1 MAHNKFLSFGNESTI
16 TNNSSSTF
24 VIEAASKTLSIDV
37 KETDEIITLP
47 DPSTTE
53 YDKIQYRKTIQT
65 PRDIIFQYQSLLKG
79 RIYHH
84 RKQNIIFHKFKPLN
98 GSELNWIC

>member
-1 MAHNKFLSFGNESTI
+1 MAHNKFLSFGNESTS
-16 TNNSSSTF
+16 TNSSSTF

-47 DPSTTE
+47 NPSTTE

-65 PRDIIFQYQSLLKG
+65 RRDISFQYKSLQKG

-84 RKQNIIFHKFKPLN
+84 RVQTIIFHKFKPLN
-98 GSELNWIC
+98 SSELNWIC